1 MIIRYSH
8 NRDIIKMIIRKN
20 GVKRLDDYRK
30 GGTIMDNMFNGIF
43 GKIAP
48 GMCRVTMNGDLA
60 IKTSNGYKSYDV
72 MSDRLTNCNNFV
84 FNIGEEFCFVVPT
97 NKVKKGDII
106 LANGKP
112 RCVIDAKKDR
122 IEVINYEDSTVEQL
136 LPERHMFMGNTY
148 FYGKIVS
155 MFGSNL
161 KKGKGP
167 GNIMRYLM
175 LSEMMKGSG
184 CGNGAT
190 GGTNAGNTFGG
201 MNGLI
206 PFMLLGKN
214 MDGLFDGMLD
224 MDFDEEDED
233 DE

>member
-1 MIIRYSH
+1 
-8 NRDIIKMIIRKN
+8 
-20 GVKRLDDYRK
+20 
-30 GGTIMDNMFNGIF
+30 MDNMFNGIF

-60 IKTSNGYKSYDV
+60 IKTSNGYKSYEV
-72 MSDRLTNCNNFV
+72 TSGRLTNCNNFV

-112 RCVIDAKKDR
+112 RCVVEANKDR
-122 IEVINYEDSTVEQL
+122 ITVINYEDSTIEQL
-136 LPERHMFMGNTY
+136 LPERHIFMGNTY

-155 MFGSNL
+155 MFGNNL

-167 GNIMRYLM
+167 GNIMKYLM
-175 LSEMMKGSG
+175 LSEMLK
-184 CGNGAT
+184 GNGNGNGKS
-190 GGTNAGNTFGG
+190 GGFGEG
-201 MNGLI
+201 MGGIL

-214 MDGLFDGMLD
+214 MDGMFDGMF
-224 MDFDEEDED
+224 DFDEPD
-233 DE
+233 DEPDDEADEE